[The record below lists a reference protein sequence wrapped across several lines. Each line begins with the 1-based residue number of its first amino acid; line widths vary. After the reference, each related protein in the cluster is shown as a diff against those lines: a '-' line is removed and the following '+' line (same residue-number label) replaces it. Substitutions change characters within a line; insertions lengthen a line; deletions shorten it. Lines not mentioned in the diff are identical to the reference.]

1 MRLGAL
7 AFVSALAMCP
17 ATVAAQQKA
26 PPTNATAECKDGT
39 YSASRT
45 ARGACAGHGGVA
57 RWLATARCD
66 DGTLSLS
73 TSRAATCANH
83 GGVAAWYASAR
94 CQDGTLSF
102 ATTWRGACHR
112 RGGVAEWFEER
123 P

>member
-1 MRLGAL
+1 MRFGTM
-7 AFVSALAMCP
+7 AFVSALVICP
-17 ATVAAQQKA
+17 ATAVAQREA
-26 PPTNATAECKDGT
+26 PPANATAECEDGT

-45 ARGACAGHGGVA
+45 ARGTCSRHGGVA
-57 RWLATARCD
+57 RWLATARCE

-73 TSRAATCANH
+73 TSRAGTCANH
-83 GGVAAWYASAR
+83 GGVAAWYATAR

-102 ATTWRGACHR
+102 ATTWRGACSR